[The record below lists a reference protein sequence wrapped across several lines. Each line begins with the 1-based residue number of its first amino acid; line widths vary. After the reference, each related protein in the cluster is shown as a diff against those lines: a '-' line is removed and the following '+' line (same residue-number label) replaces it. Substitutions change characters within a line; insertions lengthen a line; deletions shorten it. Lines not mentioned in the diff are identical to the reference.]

1 MSLYFVE
8 LLLPWVGTDLIETG
22 VGRGGGVVSGWGG
35 LKMVRDWK
43 IPRVHQVSQE

>member
-8 LLLPWVGTDLIETG
+8 LLLPWVGNDLIETG

-35 LKMVRDWK
+35 LKLVRDWK